1 MGLFHKACRNGGYDD
16 AIMENIVYIDEIE
29 IKNKTLLIRVDF
41 NVPLDQNGNITDDTR
56 IRAVL
61 PTINYCLDENAKIV
75 LISHMGRPKGNK
87 VPELSLIV
95 VAKRLSRLLD
105 KDVKFVNDCIG
116 ELAENT
122 VKSASYGDIILLEN
136 LRFYSEETSNDEE
149 FGKKLASLCDIYV
162 NDAFATAHRSHA
174 SNVSVAKFVK
184 TCAAGFLIRKE
195 LNYFTRAIESPM
207 KPFVAIVG
215 GAKVSG
221 KIEVLSNFADKV
233 DKLIIG
239 GAMSNTFLKAM
250 GYDVGS
256 SLVEDDMIEYAKKTL
271 EKVKEKNIKLY
282 LPVDVV
288 VADRFTPDAETKVT
302 TVQEI
307 PKGWMA
313 LDIGP
318 ATVTLFTEAI
328 QNAKTIVWNGPMGV
342 FEFDAFSRGTFAL
355 VSSVANAYALTIV
368 GGGDTDVALHRA
380 GEFAKMSYVST
391 GGGAFLE
398 LLEGK
403 KLPGIEALINCSKK
417 NNLKKLP

>member
-1 MGLFHKACRNGGYDD
+1 MGLFHKACRDDDYDD
-16 AIMENIVYIDEIE
+16 AIMENIVYIDEID
-29 IKNKTLLIRVDF
+29 ITNKTVLIRVDF
-41 NVPLDQNGNITDDTR
+41 NVPLDQNGNIADDTR

-61 PTINYCLDENAKIV
+61 PTINYCLDEDAKVV
-75 LISHMGRPKGNK
+75 LMSHMGRPTGNK
-87 VPELSLIV
+87 VTGLSLIV

-105 KDVKFVNDCIG
+105 KDVKFVSDCVG
-116 ELAENT
+116 ELAESA
-122 VKSASYGDIILLEN
+122 VKSSSYGNVILLEN
-136 LRFYSEETSNDEE
+136 LRFYSEETKNDEE

-174 SNVSVAKFVK
+174 SNISVTKFVK

-221 KIEVLSNFADKV
+221 KIEVLSNLADKV

-250 GYDVGS
+250 GYDIGS
-256 SLVEDDMIEYAKKTL
+256 SMVEDDMIEYAKKTL
-271 EKVKEKNIKLY
+271 KKVKEKNIKLY

-288 VADRFTPDAETKVT
+288 IADKFAPDAETKVT

-307 PKGWMA
+307 SKDWMA

-403 KLPGIEALINCSKK
+403 KLPGIEALIGCSKK
-417 NNLKKLP
+417 NNSSKPL